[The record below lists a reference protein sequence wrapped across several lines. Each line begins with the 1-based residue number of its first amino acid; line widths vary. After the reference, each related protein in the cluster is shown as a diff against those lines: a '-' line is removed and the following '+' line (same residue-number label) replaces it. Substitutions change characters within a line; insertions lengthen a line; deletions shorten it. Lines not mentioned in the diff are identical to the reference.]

1 MTVRVLG
8 IETSCDETAAGVVAD
23 GRLVL
28 SNIVSSQA
36 SFHER
41 FGGVVPEVAARKH
54 VEMITLVLREALDSA
69 KVGPG
74 DLDAVAVSA
83 WHGLFG
89 ALIMGVA
96 AAKALALA
104 YRVPLIGVHHVEGHM
119 YANVIA
125 EPDIDFP
132 HVCLTASGGHTMI
145 VYVRNHGDYQVLGE
159 TRDDAAGESFDKI
172 AKFLGLGFPGG
183 PLIDRLSKAGD
194 SRAFAFP
201 RPMIR
206 DESLDFS
213 FSGLKTAVTNTLKQ
227 YLAEGQ
233 QFSTAD
239 VAASVQEAIVEVLVK
254 KAVFAA
260 RRRGVSTIAVTGG
273 VAANTRLRHLIRE
286 VAEMEGFRV
295 VIPPNAL
302 CTDNGAM
309 IAAAGFHKLIRGKTS
324 GLDLAPLASAPLS
337 EGS

>member
-1 MTVRVLG
+1 MIVRVLG
-8 IETSCDETAAGVVAD
+8 IETSCDETAAGVVSD

-28 SNIVSSQA
+28 SNVVSSQA
-36 SFHER
+36 KFHER

-54 VEMITLVLREALDSA
+54 VEMINFVLKEAMDSA

-74 DLDAVAVSA
+74 DLDAIAVSA

-104 YRVPLIGVHHVEGHM
+104 YDIPLIGVHHVEGHL

-145 VYVRNHGDYQVLGE
+145 VYVRGHGDYEVLGE

-183 PLIDRLSKAGD
+183 PLIDKLSG
-194 SRAFAFP
+194 SGERRSFAFP
-201 RPMIR
+201 RPMIG
-206 DESLDFS
+206 DASLDFS
-213 FSGLKTAVTNTLKQ
+213 FSGLKTAVTTTLKQ
-227 YLAEGQ
+227 YQARGE

-254 KAVFAA
+254 KSVLAA
-260 RRRGVSTIAVTGG
+260 RRKGVSTIAVTGG
-273 VAANTRLRHLIRE
+273 VAANTRLRQLVRE
-286 VAEMEGFRV
+286 IAEPEGFKV

-309 IAAAGFHKLIRGKTS
+309 VASAGFHKLILGETS
-324 GLDLAPLASAPLS
+324 GLDLAPLASAPLNQ
-337 EGS
+337 GG